1 MNPKKILPCAISA
14 ITLFWP
20 QLSNAQEAATLPAV
34 KVEGQVQAE
43 PSPSAPVDGY
53 KASSTFSAT
62 KTGTPVVET
71 QQSISVIT
79 RDRIEDQGALTLQD
93 ALGYT
98 AGVSAGSYGF
108 DNRGDWAFIRGT
120 SFVQY
125 QDGLKQLFGFY
136 NNVRPDPFTLERVEV
151 VKGPSSVLYGQGG
164 FGGLVNMV
172 SKRPQ
177 REQAGEVGVQL
188 GEYGRKQLALD
199 LTGPL
204 NEEGTLLYRMIAL
217 TRDSDTQV
225 NFVPDDR
232 DLFAPAITWRPNADT
247 SLTAYLNVQRDVS
260 GSSVGFFPIIGTR
273 FEGPNGRIPTDTFI
287 SEPGFDLYLGKQ
299 TSYGLE
305 FDHRLNDVFTFSQKV
320 KQSDS
325 AVSYNSIYSSFNRGT
340 VGRPTINSDGRTIN
354 RVAISQYNVADS
366 FTSDSQLQA
375 NWTNGAFE
383 NTTIVGIDFQRVAL
397 GGAQSVGGSAE
408 PIDYLNPVYGDFVAP
423 TQRDLAGTLQRQTGI
438 YAQHQL
444 KYDKRWLST
453 VGVRRDW
460 AKSETDNAPASNLDT
475 STNTYKASLG
485 YITDFGVMPYY
496 SYSESFLPIG
506 GLDFFG
512 NPFKPQLAEQQEM
525 GVKYETPD
533 GKSLFT
539 AAVYEIKENNRR
551 VADPAE
557 ANNQIQV
564 GEAESKG
571 VELEA
576 NHRLSPTVDILA
588 AYAYTS
594 AKVTRHSTPNSQG
607 KRLATVPK
615 QTLSLWGR
623 QKFSMLGLPGWQWGA
638 GLRFIDE
645 SWDGVDNVRTPSV
658 TLLDAM
664 LSYETG
670 DWRYAVNATNLANR
684 EYVSTCLSRGD
695 CFYGVERNVVF
706 SANYRF

>member
-136 NNVRPDPFTLERVEV
+136 NNVRPDTFTLERVEV

-204 NEEGTLLYRMIAL
+204 NEDGTLLYRMIAL

-287 SEPGFDLYLGKQ
+287 SEPGFDLYLAKQ

-325 AVSYNSIYSSFNRGT
+325 AVSYNSIYSAFTPR
-340 VGRPTINSDGRTIN
+340 INADGRTIN

-366 FTSDSQLQA
+366 LTSDSQLTA
-375 NWTNGAFE
+375 KWNFGEFE
-383 NTTIVGIDFQRVAL
+383 NTSIVGFDYQRVAL
-397 GGAQSVGGSAE
+397 GGARGAGGSAAA
-408 PIDYLNPVYGDFVAP
+408 IDYLNPVYGNFTAP
-423 TQRDLAGTLQRQTGI
+423 VLADIAGTLQTQTGI
-438 YAQHQL
+438 YAQHQV
-444 KYDKRWLST
+444 KYAKRWLST
-453 VGVRRDW
+453 VGIRRDW

-512 NPFKPQLAEQQEM
+512 NPFKPQQAEQQEM

-551 VADPAE
+551 VADPAV

>member
-14 ITLFWP
+14 ITLCWP

-53 KASSTFSAT
+53 KANSTFSAT
-62 KTGTPVVET
+62 KTGTPIVET

-204 NEEGTLLYRMIAL
+204 NEDGTLLYRMIAL
-217 TRDSDTQV
+217 TRDSDSQV

-273 FEGPNGRIPTDTFI
+273 FEGPNGRIPTNTFI
-287 SEPGFDLYLGKQ
+287 SEPGFDLYLAKQ

-383 NTTIVGIDFQRVAL
+383 NTTIVGVDFQRVAL
-397 GGAQSVGGSAE
+397 GGADSVGGSAQ
-408 PIDYLNPVYGDFVAP
+408 PIDYLNPQYGNFVAP

-444 KYDKRWLST
+444 KYDKRWLGT
-453 VGVRRDW
+453 VGIRRDW
-460 AKSETDNAPASNLDT
+460 AKSQTDNRAATTDDRET
-475 STNTYKASLG
+475 SYKASIG
-485 YITDFGVMPYY
+485 YITNVGAMPYL
-496 SYSESFLPIG
+496 SYSESFLPITT
-506 GLDFFG
+506 LDFFG
-512 NPFKPQLAEQQEM
+512 RPFKPQQAEQLEA

-533 GKSLFT
+533 GRSLFT
-539 AAVYEIKENNRR
+539 AAVFEITENNRR
-551 VADPAE
+551 VADPAV

-576 NHRLSPTVDILA
+576 NHRLSPTVDVLA
-588 AYAYTS
+588 AYSYTS
-594 AKVTRHSTPNSQG
+594 AKVTADSNANNVG

-615 QTLSLWGR
+615 QLLSVWGR

-645 SWDGVDNVRTPSV
+645 SWDGIDNVRTPSV

-684 EYVSTCLSRGD
+684 EYVSTCLARGD

>member
-14 ITLFWP
+14 MTLFWP

-93 ALGYT
+93 TLGYT

-177 REQAGEVGVQL
+177 KEQAGEMGVQL

-204 NEEGTLLYRMIAL
+204 NEEGTVLYRMIAL

-232 DLFAPAITWRPNADT
+232 DLFAPSITWRPSADT

-287 SEPGFDLYLGKQ
+287 SEPGFDLYLAKQ

-325 AVSYNSIYSSFNRGT
+325 AVSYNSIYSAFTPR
-340 VGRPTINSDGRTIN
+340 INADGRTIN

-366 FTSDSQLQA
+366 LTSDSQLIARWNKGQ
-375 NWTNGAFE
+375 FE
-383 NTTIVGIDFQRVAL
+383 NTSTVGLDYQRVAL
-397 GGAQSVGGSAE
+397 GGARGVGGSAA
-408 PIDYLNPVYGDFVAP
+408 PIDYLNPQYGNFTAP
-423 TQRDLAGTLQRQTGI
+423 VLRDIAGTLQRQTGV
-438 YAQHQL
+438 YAQHQV
-444 KYDKRWLST
+444 KYAKRWLST
-453 VGVRRDW
+453 VGIRRDW
-460 AKSETDNAPASNLDT
+460 AKSDTDNAPASGLDT
-475 STNTYKASLG
+475 STNTYKASLA
-485 YITDFGVMPYY
+485 YITNSGAMPYY

-512 NPFKPQLAEQQEM
+512 NPFKPQQAEQHEV

-533 GKSLFT
+533 GQSLFT
-539 AAVYEIKENNRR
+539 AALYEITENNRR
-551 VADPAE
+551 VADPNQAG
-557 ANNQIQV
+557 NQIQI

-645 SWDGVDNVRTPSV
+645 SWDGADNVRTPSV
-658 TLLDAM
+658 TLIDAM

-684 EYVSTCLSRGD
+684 EYVSTCLARGD

>member
-1 MNPKKILPCAISA
+1 MTTKKILPCAISA
-14 ITLFWP
+14 ITLLWP
-20 QLSNAQEAATLPAV
+20 QFSNSQESATLPAV
-34 KVEGQVQAE
+34 KVEGQVQTEEKA
-43 PSPSAPVDGY
+43 STPVEGY
-53 KASSTFSAT
+53 KANSSFSAT
-62 KTGTPVVET
+62 KTGTPIVEA

-79 RDRIEDQGALTLQD
+79 KDRIQDKGALTVQD
-93 ALGYT
+93 TLGYT

-125 QDGLKQLFGFY
+125 QDGLRQLFGFY

-177 REQAGEVGVQL
+177 GQQAGEVGVQL

-232 DLFAPAITWRPNADT
+232 DLFAPSITWRPNADT
-247 SLTAYLNVQRDVS
+247 SLTAYAQVQRDRT
-260 GSSVGFFPIIGTR
+260 GSSVGFFPIVGTR
-273 FEGPNGRIPTDTFI
+273 FEGPNGRIPSDTFI
-287 SEPGFDLYLGKQ
+287 SEPGFDLYLAKQ

-305 FDHRLNDVFTFSQKV
+305 FDHRLNDVFTFSQKI

-325 AVSYNSIYSSFNRGT
+325 AVSYNSIYSAFT
-340 VGRPTINSDGRTIN
+340 PAINADGRTIN
-354 RVAISQYNVADS
+354 RVAISQYNAADS
-366 FTSDSQLQA
+366 FTSDSQLIA
-375 NWTNGAFE
+375 KWNLGAFE
-383 NTTIVGIDFQRVAL
+383 NTSIVGLDYQRVAL
-397 GGAQSVGGSAE
+397 GGARGVGGSAA
-408 PIDYLNPVYGDFVAP
+408 PIDYLNPVYGNFVAP
-423 TQRDLAGTLQRQTGI
+423 VLVDIAGTLQRQTGV
-438 YAQHQL
+438 YAQNQV
-444 KYDKRWLST
+444 KYNKRWLGT
-453 VGVRRDW
+453 VGMRRDW
-460 AKSETDNAPASNLDT
+460 AKSETDNAPAARLDT
-475 STNTYKASLG
+475 STNTAKASLG
-485 YITDFGVMPYY
+485 YITNLGAMPYV

-512 NPFKPQLAEQQEM
+512 NPFKPQQAEQIEG
-525 GVKYETPD
+525 GVKYETAD

-539 AAVYEIKENNRR
+539 AAVYEITESNRR
-551 VADPAE
+551 TADPNQAG
-557 ANNQIQV
+557 NQIQV
-564 GEAESKG
+564 GEAKSKG

-576 NHRLSPTVDILA
+576 NHRISPTVDVLA
-588 AYAYTS
+588 AYAYTT
-594 AKVTRHSTPNSQG
+594 AKVTRDNGANQG

-623 QKFSMLGLPGWQWGA
+623 QKFSMLGMPGWQWGA

-645 SWDGVDNVRTPSV
+645 SWDGADKVRTPSV
-658 TLLDAM
+658 ALLDAM

-670 DWRYAVNATNLANR
+670 DWRYAVNATNLGDR
-684 EYVSTCLSRGD
+684 EYVSTCLARGD

-706 SANYRF
+706 SANYNF

>member
-14 ITLFWP
+14 IALCWP
-20 QLSNAQEAATLPAV
+20 QLSNAQDAVTLPAV
-34 KVEGQVQAE
+34 KVEGEIQAE
-43 PSPSAPVDGY
+43 ASPATPVEGY

-204 NEEGTLLYRMIAL
+204 NEDGTLLYRMIAL
-217 TRDSDTQV
+217 TRDSDSQV

-273 FEGPNGRIPTDTFI
+273 FEGPNGRIPTNTFI
-287 SEPGFDLYLGKQ
+287 SEPGFDLYLAKQ

-383 NTTIVGIDFQRVAL
+383 NTTIVGVDFQRVAL
-397 GGAQSVGGSAE
+397 GGAESVGGSAQ
-408 PIDYLNPVYGDFVAP
+408 PIDYLNPQYGNFVAP

-444 KYDKRWLST
+444 KYDKRWLGT
-453 VGVRRDW
+453 VGIRRDW
-460 AKSETDNAPASNLDT
+460 AKSQTDNRAATTDDRET
-475 STNTYKASLG
+475 SYKASIG
-485 YITDFGVMPYY
+485 YITNVGAMPYL
-496 SYSESFLPIG
+496 SYSESFLPITT
-506 GLDFFG
+506 LDFFG
-512 NPFKPQLAEQQEM
+512 RPFKPQQAEQLEA

-533 GKSLFT
+533 GRSLFT
-539 AAVYEIKENNRR
+539 AAVFEITENNRR
-551 VADPAE
+551 VADPAV

-576 NHRLSPTVDILA
+576 NHRLSPTVDVLA
-588 AYAYTS
+588 AYSYTS
-594 AKVTRHSTPNSQG
+594 AKVTADSNANNVG

-615 QTLSLWGR
+615 QLLSVWGR

-645 SWDGVDNVRTPSV
+645 SWDGIDNVRTPSV

-684 EYVSTCLSRGD
+684 EYVSTCLARGD

>member
-1 MNPKKILPCAISA
+1 MTSKKILPCAISA

-20 QLSNAQEAATLPAV
+20 QFSNAQDSVTLPSV
-34 KVEGQVQAE
+34 KVEGQIQAE
-43 PSPSAPVDGY
+43 ESPATPVEGY
-53 KASSTFSAT
+53 KANSTFSAT
-62 KTGTPVVET
+62 KTGTPIVET

-93 ALGYT
+93 TLGYT

-164 FGGLVNMV
+164 FGGLVNIV

-177 REQAGEVGVQL
+177 QKQAGEVGVQL

-204 NEEGTLLYRMIAL
+204 NDEGTVLYRMIAL

-225 NFVPDDR
+225 DFVPDDR
-232 DLFAPAITWRPNADT
+232 ELFAPSITWKPSADT
-247 SLTAYLNVQRDVS
+247 SLTAYAQIQRDLS
-260 GSSVGFFPIIGTR
+260 GSSVGFFPIVGTR
-273 FEGPNGRIPTDTFI
+273 FEGPNGRIPTNTFI
-287 SEPGFDLYLGKQ
+287 SEPGFDLYLAKQ

-325 AVSYNSIYSSFNRGT
+325 AVSYNSIYSAFTPR
-340 VGRPTINSDGRTIN
+340 INADGRTIN

-366 FTSDSQLQA
+366 FTSDSQLIA
-375 NWTNGAFE
+375 KWNSGAFE
-383 NTTIVGIDFQRVAL
+383 NTSIVGVDFQRVAL
-397 GGAQSVGGSAE
+397 GGAESVGGSAQ
-408 PIDYLNPVYGDFVAP
+408 PIDYLNPQYGNFVAP

-444 KYDKRWLST
+444 KYNKRWLST
-453 VGVRRDW
+453 VGIRRDW
-460 AKSETDNAPASNLDT
+460 AKSQTDNRAATTDDRET
-475 STNTYKASLG
+475 SYKASLG
-485 YITDFGVMPYY
+485 YITNVGAMPYF
-496 SYSESFLPIG
+496 SYSESFLPITT
-506 GLDFFG
+506 LDFFG
-512 NPFKPQLAEQQEM
+512 RPFKPQQAEQLEA

-533 GKSLFT
+533 GRSLFT
-539 AAVYEIKENNRR
+539 AAVFEITESNRR
-551 VADPAE
+551 VADPAV

-576 NHRLSPTVDILA
+576 NHRLSPTVDVLA
-588 AYAYTS
+588 AYSYTS
-594 AKVTRHSTPNSQG
+594 AKVTADSNANNIG

-615 QTLSLWGR
+615 QLLSLWGR

-670 DWRYAVNATNLANR
+670 DWRYAVNASNLANR
-684 EYVSTCLSRGD
+684 EYVSTCLARGD

>member
-14 ITLFWP
+14 ITLCWP

-53 KASSTFSAT
+53 KANSTFSAT
-62 KTGTPVVET
+62 KTGTPIVET

-204 NEEGTLLYRMIAL
+204 NEDGTLLYRMIAL
-217 TRDSDTQV
+217 TRDSDSQV

-273 FEGPNGRIPTDTFI
+273 FEGPNGRIPTNTFI
-287 SEPGFDLYLGKQ
+287 SEPGFDLYLAKQ

-383 NTTIVGIDFQRVAL
+383 NTTIVGVDFQRVAL
-397 GGAQSVGGSAE
+397 GGAESVGGSAQ
-408 PIDYLNPVYGDFVAP
+408 PIDYLNPQYGNFVAP

-444 KYDKRWLST
+444 KYDKRWLGT
-453 VGVRRDW
+453 VGIRRDW
-460 AKSETDNAPASNLDT
+460 AKSQTDNRAATTDDRET
-475 STNTYKASLG
+475 SYKASIG
-485 YITDFGVMPYY
+485 YITNVGAMPYL
-496 SYSESFLPIG
+496 SYSESFLPITT
-506 GLDFFG
+506 LDFFG
-512 NPFKPQLAEQQEM
+512 RPFKPQQAEQLEA

-533 GKSLFT
+533 GRSLFT
-539 AAVYEIKENNRR
+539 AAVFEITENNRR
-551 VADPAE
+551 VADPAV

-576 NHRLSPTVDILA
+576 NHRLSPTVDVLA
-588 AYAYTS
+588 AYSYTS
-594 AKVTRHSTPNSQG
+594 AKVTADSNANNVG

-615 QTLSLWGR
+615 QLLSVWGR

-645 SWDGVDNVRTPSV
+645 SWDGIDNVRTPSV

-684 EYVSTCLSRGD
+684 EYVSTCLARGD

>member
-1 MNPKKILPCAISA
+1 MNTKKFLPCAVSA
-14 ITLFWP
+14 ITLLWP
-20 QLSNAQEAATLPAV
+20 HWSYAQEEVTLPAV
-34 KVEGQVQAE
+34 KVEGQTQIEENA
-43 PSPSAPVDGY
+43 ATPVEGY
-53 KASSTFSAT
+53 KANSTFSAT
-62 KTGTPVVET
+62 KTGTPIVEA

-79 RDRIEDQGALTLQD
+79 RDRIQDQGALTVQD
-93 ALGYT
+93 TLGYT

-125 QDGLKQLFGFY
+125 QDGLRQLFGFY
-136 NNVRPDPFTLERVEV
+136 NNVRPDPFMLERVEV

-177 REQAGEVGVQL
+177 NQQAGEVGVQL

-232 DLFAPAITWRPNADT
+232 DLFAPSITWKPSADS
-247 SLTAYLNVQRDVS
+247 SLTAYAHIQRDRS
-260 GSSVGFFPIIGTR
+260 GSSVGFFPIVGTR

-287 SEPGFDLYLGKQ
+287 SEPGFDLYLAKQ

-305 FDHRLNDVFTFSQKV
+305 FDHRLNDVFTFIQKI

-325 AVSYNSIYSSFNRGT
+325 AVSYNSIYSAFT
-340 VGRPTINSDGRTIN
+340 PAINADGRTIN

-366 FTSDSQLQA
+366 FTSDSQLIA
-375 NWTNGAFE
+375 NWNSSAFE
-383 NTTIVGIDFQRVAL
+383 NTSIVGLDYQRVAL
-397 GGAQSVGGSAE
+397 GGARGAGGSAA
-408 PIDYLNPVYGDFVAP
+408 PIDYLNPQYGNFTAP
-423 TQRDLAGTLQRQTGI
+423 VLADIAGTLQRQTGI
-438 YAQHQL
+438 YAQHQV
-444 KYDKRWLST
+444 KYDKRWLAT
-453 VGVRRDW
+453 VGMRRDW
-460 AKSETDNAPASNLDT
+460 AKSETDNAPASSLDA

-485 YITDFGVMPYY
+485 YITNYGAMPYI

-512 NPFKPQLAEQQEM
+512 NPFKPQQAEQLEG
-525 GVKYETPD
+525 GVKYETAD
-533 GKSLFT
+533 GRSLFT
-539 AAVYEIKENNRR
+539 AAVYEITESNRR
-551 VADPAE
+551 TADPNQAG
-557 ANNQIQV
+557 NQIQV
-564 GEAESKG
+564 GEAKSKG

-576 NHRLSPTVDILA
+576 NHRISPTVDVLA
-588 AYAYTS
+588 AYAYTT
-594 AKVTRHSTPNSQG
+594 AKVTRDNGANQG

-615 QTLSLWGR
+615 QTLSVWGR

-645 SWDGVDNVRTPSV
+645 SWDGADNVRTPSV

-670 DWRYAVNATNLANR
+670 DWRYAVNATNLGNR
-684 EYVSTCLSRGD
+684 EYVSTCLARGD

-706 SANYRF
+706 SANYSF

>member
-14 ITLFWP
+14 IALCWP
-20 QLSNAQEAATLPAV
+20 QLSNAQDAVTLPAV

-53 KASSTFSAT
+53 KANSTFSAT
-62 KTGTPVVET
+62 KTGTPIVET

-204 NEEGTLLYRMIAL
+204 NEDGTLLYRMIAL
-217 TRDSDTQV
+217 TRDSDSQV

-273 FEGPNGRIPTDTFI
+273 FEGPNGRIPTNTFI
-287 SEPGFDLYLGKQ
+287 SEPGFDLYLAKQ

-383 NTTIVGIDFQRVAL
+383 NTTIVGVDFQRVAL
-397 GGAQSVGGSAE
+397 GGADSVGGSAQ
-408 PIDYLNPVYGDFVAP
+408 PIDYLNPQYGNFVAP

-444 KYDKRWLST
+444 KYDKRWLGT
-453 VGVRRDW
+453 MGIRRDW
-460 AKSETDNAPASNLDT
+460 AKSQTDNRAATTDDRET
-475 STNTYKASLG
+475 SYKASIG
-485 YITDFGVMPYY
+485 YITNVGAMPYL
-496 SYSESFLPIG
+496 SYSESFLPITT
-506 GLDFFG
+506 LDFFG
-512 NPFKPQLAEQQEM
+512 RPFKPQQAEQLEA

-533 GKSLFT
+533 GRSLFT
-539 AAVYEIKENNRR
+539 AAVFEITENNRR
-551 VADPAE
+551 VADPAV

-576 NHRLSPTVDILA
+576 NHRLSPTVDVLA
-588 AYAYTS
+588 AYSYTS
-594 AKVTRHSTPNSQG
+594 AKVTADSNANNVG

-615 QTLSLWGR
+615 QLLSVWGR

-645 SWDGVDNVRTPSV
+645 SWDGIDNVRTPSV

>member
-1 MNPKKILPCAISA
+1 MTSKKILPCAISA

-20 QLSNAQEAATLPAV
+20 QFSNAQDSVTLPSV
-34 KVEGQVQAE
+34 KVEGQIQAE
-43 PSPSAPVDGY
+43 ESPATPVEGY
-53 KASSTFSAT
+53 KANSTFSAT
-62 KTGTPVVET
+62 KTGTPIVET

-93 ALGYT
+93 TLGYT

-164 FGGLVNMV
+164 FGGLVNIV

-177 REQAGEVGVQL
+177 QKQAGEVGVQL

-204 NEEGTLLYRMIAL
+204 NDEGTVLYRMIAL

-225 NFVPDDR
+225 DFVPDDR
-232 DLFAPAITWRPNADT
+232 ELFAPSITWKPSADT
-247 SLTAYLNVQRDVS
+247 SLTAYAQIQRDLS
-260 GSSVGFFPIIGTR
+260 GSSVGFFPIVGTR
-273 FEGPNGRIPTDTFI
+273 FEGPNGRIPTNTFI
-287 SEPGFDLYLGKQ
+287 SEPGFDLYLAKQ

-325 AVSYNSIYSSFNRGT
+325 AVSYNSIYSAFTPR
-340 VGRPTINSDGRTIN
+340 INADGRTIN

-366 FTSDSQLQA
+366 FTSDSQLIA
-375 NWTNGAFE
+375 KWNSGAFE
-383 NTTIVGIDFQRVAL
+383 NTSIVGVDFQRVAL
-397 GGAQSVGGSAE
+397 GGSESVGGSAQ
-408 PIDYLNPVYGDFVAP
+408 PIDYLNPQYGNFVAP

-444 KYDKRWLST
+444 KYNKRWLST
-453 VGVRRDW
+453 VGIRRDW
-460 AKSETDNAPASNLDT
+460 AKSQTDNRAATTDDRET
-475 STNTYKASLG
+475 SYKASLG
-485 YITDFGVMPYY
+485 YITNVGAMPYF
-496 SYSESFLPIG
+496 SYSESFLPITT
-506 GLDFFG
+506 LDFFG
-512 NPFKPQLAEQQEM
+512 RPFKPQQAEQLEA

-533 GKSLFT
+533 GRSLFT
-539 AAVYEIKENNRR
+539 AAVFEITESNRR
-551 VADPAE
+551 VADPAV

-564 GEAESKG
+564 GEAQSKG

-576 NHRLSPTVDILA
+576 NHRLSPTVDVLA
-588 AYAYTS
+588 AYSYTS
-594 AKVTRHSTPNSQG
+594 AKVTADSNANNIG

-615 QTLSLWGR
+615 QLLSLWGR

-670 DWRYAVNATNLANR
+670 DWRYAVNASNLANR
-684 EYVSTCLSRGD
+684 EYVSTCLARGD

>member
-14 ITLFWP
+14 ITLCWP

-34 KVEGQVQAE
+34 KVEGEIQAE
-43 PSPSAPVDGY
+43 ASPATPVEGY

-204 NEEGTLLYRMIAL
+204 NEDGTLLYRMIAL
-217 TRDSDTQV
+217 TRDSDSQV

-232 DLFAPAITWRPNADT
+232 DLFAPSITWRPSADT

-273 FEGPNGRIPTDTFI
+273 FEGPNGRIPTNTFI
-287 SEPGFDLYLGKQ
+287 SEPGFDLYLAKQ

-383 NTTIVGIDFQRVAL
+383 NTTIVGVDFQRVAL
-397 GGAQSVGGSAE
+397 GGAESVGGSAQ
-408 PIDYLNPVYGDFVAP
+408 PIDYLNPQYGNFVAP

-444 KYDKRWLST
+444 KYDKRWLGT
-453 VGVRRDW
+453 VGIRRDW
-460 AKSETDNAPASNLDT
+460 AKSQTDNRAATTDDRET
-475 STNTYKASLG
+475 SYKASIG
-485 YITDFGVMPYY
+485 YITNVGAMPYL
-496 SYSESFLPIG
+496 SYSESFLPITT
-506 GLDFFG
+506 LDFFG
-512 NPFKPQLAEQQEM
+512 RPFKPQQAEQLEA

-533 GKSLFT
+533 GRSLFT
-539 AAVYEIKENNRR
+539 AAVFEITENNRR
-551 VADPAE
+551 VADPAV

-576 NHRLSPTVDILA
+576 NHRLSPTVDVLA
-588 AYAYTS
+588 AYSYTS
-594 AKVTRHSTPNSQG
+594 AKVTADSNANNVG

-615 QTLSLWGR
+615 QLLSVWGR

-645 SWDGVDNVRTPSV
+645 SWDGIDNVRTPSV

-684 EYVSTCLSRGD
+684 EYVSTCLARGD

-706 SANYRF
+706 SANYHF

>member
-1 MNPKKILPCAISA
+1 MTSKKILPCAISA

-20 QLSNAQEAATLPAV
+20 QFSTAQNTVTLPSV
-34 KVEGQVQAE
+34 KVEGQIQAE
-43 PSPSAPVDGY
+43 DSPATPVEGY
-53 KASSTFSAT
+53 KANSTFSAT
-62 KTGTPVVET
+62 KTGTPIVET

-93 ALGYT
+93 TLGYT

-164 FGGLVNMV
+164 FGGLVNIV

-177 REQAGEVGVQL
+177 EKQAGEVGVQL

-204 NEEGTLLYRMIAL
+204 NDEGTVLYRMIAL

-225 NFVPDDR
+225 DFVPDDR
-232 DLFAPAITWRPNADT
+232 ELFAPSITWKPSADT
-247 SLTAYLNVQRDVS
+247 SLTAYAQIQRDLS
-260 GSSVGFFPIIGTR
+260 GSSVGFFPIVGTR
-273 FEGPNGRIPTDTFI
+273 FEGPNGRIPTNTFI
-287 SEPGFDLYLGKQ
+287 SEPGFDLYLAKQ

-305 FDHRLNDVFTFSQKV
+305 LDHRLNDVFTFSQKIR
-320 KQSDS
+320 QSDS
-325 AVSYNSIYSSFNRGT
+325 AVSYNSIYSAFTPR
-340 VGRPTINSDGRTIN
+340 INADGRTIN

-366 FTSDSQLQA
+366 FTSDSQLIA
-375 NWTNGAFE
+375 KWDSGAFE
-383 NTTIVGIDFQRVAL
+383 NTSIVGLDYQRVAL
-397 GGAQSVGGSAE
+397 GGARGTGGSAA
-408 PIDYLNPVYGDFVAP
+408 PIDYQNPVYGNFTAP
-423 TQRDLAGTLQRQTGI
+423 VLADIAGTLQRQTGI
-438 YAQHQL
+438 YAQHQV
-444 KYDKRWLST
+444 KYDKRWLAT
-453 VGVRRDW
+453 VGMRRDW
-460 AKSETDNAPASNLDT
+460 AKSETDNAPASSLDAA
-475 STNTYKASLG
+475 TNTYKASLG
-485 YITDFGVMPYY
+485 YITNFGLMPYV

-512 NPFKPQLAEQQEM
+512 NPFKPQQAEQFEG

-539 AAVYEIKENNRR
+539 AAVYEITESNRR
-551 VADPAE
+551 VADPVQAG
-557 ANNQIQV
+557 NQIQV

-571 VELEA
+571 IELEA

-594 AKVTRHSTPNSQG
+594 AKVTKHTDPNSEG

-615 QTLSLWGR
+615 QTVSLWGR
-623 QKFSMLGLPGWQWGA
+623 QKFSMFGVPGWQWGA
-638 GLRFIDE
+638 GMRFIDE

-664 LSYETG
+664 LSYESG
-670 DWRYAVNATNLANR
+670 DWRYAINASNLANR
-684 EYVSTCLSRGD
+684 EYVSTCLARGD

>member
-1 MNPKKILPCAISA
+1 M
-14 ITLFWP
+14 
-20 QLSNAQEAATLPAV
+20 
-34 KVEGQVQAE
+34 
-43 PSPSAPVDGY
+43 
-53 KASSTFSAT
+53 
-62 KTGTPVVET
+62 
-71 QQSISVIT
+71 
-79 RDRIEDQGALTLQD
+79 
-93 ALGYT
+93 
-98 AGVSAGSYGF
+98 
-108 DNRGDWAFIRGT
+108 
-120 SFVQY
+120 QY

-204 NEEGTLLYRMIAL
+204 NENGTLLYRMIAL

-287 SEPGFDLYLGKQ
+287 SEPGFDLYLAKQ

-383 NTTIVGIDFQRVAL
+383 NTTIVGVDFQRVAL
-397 GGAQSVGGSAE
+397 GGADSVGGSAQ
-408 PIDYLNPVYGDFVAP
+408 PIDYLNPQYGNFVSP

-444 KYDKRWLST
+444 KYDKRWLGT
-453 VGVRRDW
+453 VGIRRDW
-460 AKSETDNAPASNLDT
+460 AKSQTDNRAATTDDRET
-475 STNTYKASLG
+475 SYKASIG
-485 YITDFGVMPYY
+485 YITNVGAMPYL
-496 SYSESFLPIG
+496 SYSESFLPITT
-506 GLDFFG
+506 LDFFG
-512 NPFKPQLAEQQEM
+512 RPFKPQQAEQLEA

-533 GKSLFT
+533 GRSLFT
-539 AAVYEIKENNRR
+539 AAVFEITENNRR
-551 VADPAE
+551 VADPAV

-594 AKVTRHSTPNSQG
+594 AKVTRHSNPDSQG

-645 SWDGVDNVRTPSV
+645 SWDGIDNVRTPSV

-684 EYVSTCLSRGD
+684 EYVSTCLARGD